1 MHLPRCRCL
10 TPLWSRFIALTKLSP
25 SDDDS
30 RNKLILLGLSDPP
43 LPKALSAFHLIL
55 WKFVLIRFTLVDLEN
70 KPFDTDEVWTGAI
83 RRYLSIANS
92 LTFRVGELTRKAEAS
107 NSDVRLDSLNAL
119 LHPLGT
125 INSSGVITWNSDMA
139 PHAHPVDPR
148 RIPPPQ

>member
-1 MHLPRCRCL
+1 MEIRAHTLHL
-10 TPLWSRFIALTKLSP
+10 SRL
-25 SDDDS
+25 
-30 RNKLILLGLSDPP
+30 REQ
-43 LPKALSAFHLIL
+43 
-55 WKFVLIRFTLVDLEN
+55 TL
-70 KPFDTDEVWTGAI
+70 DTDEVWTGAI
-83 RRYLSIANS
+83 RRYLSKANS
-92 LTFRVGELTRKAEAS
+92 LTFRVGELTRKAEVT